1 MSDIFREVDE
11 EVRREQ
17 LKKLWE
23 RYGNHVVAA
32 AILVVAA
39 VAAWRG
45 YGWWEAK
52 RAAEAGTAFE
62 AAGNLA
68 DAGKHGEAEAAFA
81 RVAAD
86 GTASYRRLARVREAA
101 ALAHIDAKAA
111 VAAYDQIASDGSVG
125 PVLQDVAGVRAAAML
140 IDAGAFDDAR
150 RRLEPL
156 AGSDRVFRHTAR
168 ELLVLA
174 TWRAGDAAATKRWVD
189 LIMSD
194 AQTPPAARSRVE
206 MLMAL
211 GAGQG
216 SS

>member
-1 MSDIFREVDE
+1 MIDRALAS
-11 EVRREQ
+11 
-17 LKKLWE
+17 
-23 RYGNHVVAA
+23 
-32 AILVVAA
+32 
-39 VAAWRG
+39 
-45 YGWWEAK
+45 
-52 RAAEAGTAFE
+52 AAEDARLFIHCHAGASRSTAT
-62 AAGNLA
+62 AYLA
-68 DAGKHGEAEAAFA
+68 LIRQYGPSEAEAAFA
-81 RVAAD
+81 RIAAE
-86 GTASYRRLARVREAA
+86 GTASYRHLARVREAVE
-101 ALAHIDAKAA
+101 LAHTDAKAA
-111 VAAYDQIASDGSVG
+111 IAAYDQIESDGSVG
-125 PVLQDVAGVRAAAML
+125 PMLQDLAGVRAAAML
-140 IDAGAFDDAR
+140 IDAGAFDEAR

-206 MLMAL
+206 MLVAL